1 MGRITAWI
9 PVALLG
15 LVGVALLAPD
25 AGGTTQKDS
34 EIIIAELR
42 QIQAQIAQLQTSHAQ
57 LKQTIDELKEK
68 ASAPQDSLRK
78 TLADSQVALQQIQK
92 DLSILSERVDE
103 TNGRMGNLRQEISAL
118 RQTQQPLVVADNLG
132 SEAQSDEA
140 SETETLPEPAAM
152 AGPSATD
159 IYNQARVDY
168 TQGRYS
174 LAISGFQEV
183 LTSEPRGELAD
194 NAQYWIGE
202 CYLNQRQNDLALEAF
217 DVVIREYPDSN
228 KRSDAYYKKAVT
240 LESMDRRSEAML
252 MYELVIEQFPR
263 TQVERLARRKLEE
276 LMRTT
281 QPRS

>member
-1 MGRITAWI
+1 MGRMAWI

-15 LVGVALLAPD
+15 LVGVTSLAPT

-34 EIIIAELR
+34 EIILAELR
-42 QIQAQIAQLQTSHAQ
+42 QIQAQLAQLQTSQAQ
-57 LKQTIDELKEK
+57 LKQTVEALSEK

-92 DLSILSERVDE
+92 DISILSERVDE
-103 TNGRMGNLRQEISAL
+103 TNGRLGNMRQEVSAL
-118 RQTQQPLVVADNLG
+118 RQSQQPLVVADNLG
-132 SEAQSDEA
+132 SEQPDGES
-140 SETETLPEPAAM
+140 STTETTPEPSMM

-168 TQGRYS
+168 TQGRYA
-174 LAISGFQEV
+174 LAISGFKEV
-183 LTSEPRGELAD
+183 LSSAPRGDLAD

-202 CYLNQRQNDLALEAF
+202 SYLNQRQNDLALEAF
-217 DVVIREYPDSN
+217 DVVIREYPESN

-263 TQVERLARRKLEE
+263 TQVERLARRKLEQ